1 MYIEK
6 MQCAHTII
14 QDIYRFETSIVEFLH
29 KHKRGWSSNEQARPI
44 VPLMDLVYIDESKE
58 VEGVE

>member
-1 MYIEK
+1 
-6 MQCAHTII
+6 
-14 QDIYRFETSIVEFLH
+14 LH